1 MRVPLIKR
9 QLSALLTLLWLSVGF
24 GEWAYAQ
31 DPYQLLRQSG
41 EGFAKVIPGKAFNFP
56 QDHYPHENFKIEWWY
71 LTANLK
77 GTDGNDYG
85 VHWTLF
91 RQAMNPAPNPGGW
104 QSNQTWMAHMAIST
118 PEGFEFAQRFAR
130 GGIGQAGVEVV
141 NQSRFE
147 AWMDDWLWQG
157 QAESPFPA
165 QLSAGTD
172 NQRFTL
178 TLSASHNWVLQ
189 GKNGYSQKSD
199 LGQASYYYSQPF
211 IDIAGTLWV
220 DEEPVDVVGK
230 GWLDREWSSQ
240 PLADNQAGWDWV
252 SLHLNDGSALM
263 VYQLRHDSGEHY
275 ISGSLVDEAGE
286 IVSLEAGDVTMK
298 PVSETRL
305 DIADGVLNSSQNRE
319 KFIPLEWR
327 VRVPKFDI
335 DLAVSANRPGSWLAA
350 AFPYWEGPVSVEG
363 SHEGVGYLELT
374 GY

>member
-1 MRVPLIKR
+1 MSSIQRR
-9 QLSALLTLLWLSVGF
+9 LSFFLMLCGVSVASV
-24 GEWAYAQ
+24 ELAHAQ

-41 EGFAKVIPGKAFNFP
+41 EGFAKVIPGRAFNFP
-56 QDHYPHENFKIEWWY
+56 RDHYPHERFKIEWWY

-77 GTDGNDYG
+77 GADGNDYG

-91 RQAMNPAPNPGGW
+91 RQAMNSAANPGGW
-104 QSNQTWMAHMAIST
+104 QSNQTWMAHTAIST
-118 PEGFEFAQRFAR
+118 PGGFEFAQRFAR
-130 GGIGQAGVEVV
+130 GGIGQAGVETSGE
-141 NQSRFE
+141 SRFE

-157 QAESPFPA
+157 AATSPFPA
-165 QLSAGTD
+165 KLSAGTD

-178 TLSASHNWVLQ
+178 TLSASDDWVLQ
-189 GKNGYSQKSD
+189 GNNGYSQKSD

-211 IDIAGTLWV
+211 IDIIGTLWI
-220 DEEPVDVVGK
+220 DEEPVEVAGK

-275 ISGSLVDEAGE
+275 ISGSLVDQSGQL
-286 IVSLEAGDVTMK
+286 VTLEAGDVTLE

-305 DIADGVLNSSQNRE
+305 SLESSVSPSSSRKE
-319 KFIPLEWR
+319 KIIPLEWR
-327 VRVPKFDI
+327 VRVAKFNI
-335 DLAVSANRPGSWLAA
+335 DLSVTADRPGSWLAT

>member
-1 MRVPLIKR
+1 MRMFLIQR
-9 QLSALLTLLWLSVGF
+9 RLSAVLLRFGF
-24 GEWAYAQ
+24 LIGSAELAFAQ

-41 EGFAKVIPGKAFNFP
+41 EGFAKVTPGRAFNFP
-56 QDHYPHENFKIEWWY
+56 RDHYPHEKFKIEWWY

-77 GTDGNDYG
+77 GIDGNDYG

-104 QSNQTWMAHMAIST
+104 QSNQTWMAHTAVST

-130 GGIGQAGVEVV
+130 GGIGQAGVEAA
-141 NQSRFE
+141 NESRFE

-157 QAESPFPA
+157 KAKSPFPA
-165 QLSAGTD
+165 ELSASTN

-178 TLSASHNWVLQ
+178 TLSASDNWVLQ
-189 GKNGYSQKSD
+189 GNNGYSQKSD
-199 LGQASYYYSQPF
+199 FGQASYYYSQPF

-220 DEEPVDVVGK
+220 DEEPVEVAGK

-275 ISGSLVDEAGE
+275 ISGSLVDKSGE
-286 IVSLEAGDVTMK
+286 VVALAAGDLTLT
-298 PVSETRL
+298 PLSETQL
-305 DIADGVLNSSQNRE
+305 SIEADALSPIQSEE
-319 KFIPLEWR
+319 KRIPLEWR
-327 VRVPKFDI
+327 LRVPKFDI
-335 DLAVSANRPGSWLAA
+335 DLSVMADRPGSWLAT